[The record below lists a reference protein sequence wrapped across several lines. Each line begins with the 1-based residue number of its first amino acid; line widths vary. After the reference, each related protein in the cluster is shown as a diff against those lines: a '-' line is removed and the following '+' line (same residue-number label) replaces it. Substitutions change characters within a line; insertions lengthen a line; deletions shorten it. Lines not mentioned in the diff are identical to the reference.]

1 MEEGD
6 AALSYNQP
14 YRDPDLS
21 RQMVGRIREV
31 EKRLRGRPVRI
42 MEVCG
47 THTAAIFRS
56 GIRSLLPPSIRLISG
71 PGCPVCVTDQ
81 NEIDACLDLAARP
94 DVILATFGDLMRVPG
109 TATSLQRLKA
119 EGRDI
124 RIIYSAADILEL
136 AARHPDQKVVLAG
149 VGFET
154 TAPTVGAAI
163 LAARRAG
170 LSNCFVLAFH
180 KRVPPALEVLM
191 NIPDVDIDAF
201 LLPGHVS
208 VIIGEQ
214 GYGNFFQNHPMPGV
228 ITGFEPAD
236 ILQGIVQALEM
247 IEARQP
253 GLVNCYPRAVRPEGN
268 PIARAVMDQV
278 FDAVDAA
285 WRGIGTIPGSGLAL
299 KEEFKAFDALKHFDI
314 RLATVSS
321 PAGCACGDIL
331 IGRLT
336 PPECRLY
343 KKTCTPAHPVGP
355 CMVSSEGTC
364 AAYYKYYRS

>member
-1 MEEGD
+1 
-6 AALSYNQP
+6 LSYNQP

-21 RQMVGRIREV
+21 RQMIGRIREM
-31 EKRLRGRPVRI
+31 EKRLKGRPVRI

-47 THTAAIFRS
+47 THTVAIFRS

-81 NEIDACLDLAARP
+81 GEIDACIDLAARP

-109 TATSLQRLKA
+109 TKTSLQRLKA

-136 AARHPDQKVVLAG
+136 ARQHPDRNILLAG

-154 TAPTVGAAI
+154 TAPTVAAAV

-170 LSNCFVLAFH
+170 LSNCFVLSAH
-180 KRVPPALEVLM
+180 KRLTPAMETLM
-191 NIPDVDIDAF
+191 QLPDAAIDAF

-208 VIIGEQ
+208 VVIGEE
-214 GYGNFFQNHPMPGV
+214 GYREFFDGHPVPGV
-228 ITGFEPAD
+228 IIGFEPAD
-236 ILQGIVQALEM
+236 ILHGILTIMEM
-247 IEARQP
+247 IAAGQS
-253 GLVNCYPRAVRPEGN
+253 GLVNGYLRAVRPEGN
-268 PIARAVMDQV
+268 PRARAVMETV
-278 FDAVDAA
+278 FDIAA
-285 WRGIGTIPGSGLAL
+285 ADWRGIGTIPDGGFAL
-299 KEEFKAFDALKHFDI
+299 KKEYEDLDPLKHFDMPMP
-314 RLATVSS
+314 RAVAN
-321 PAGCACGDIL
+321 PACACGDIL

-343 KKTCTPAHPVGP
+343 RKACTPVQPMGP

-364 AAYYKYYRS
+364 AAYYRYHRS